1 MDALKQNKTLLIV
14 FAVTFMIAAVYY
26 FSRGDT
32 ATIDGPLVESTY
44 TISPSASEVLEAL
57 RMLESFKFDAS
68 LFSDP
73 AFLSL
78 QDFTVPITPLDPGRR
93 NPFEPLPGAEDEE
106 GE

>member
-1 MDALKQNKTLLIV
+1 MEALKQNKTLLIILV
-14 FAVTFMIAAVYY
+14 VTTMIAAVYY

-32 ATIDGPLVESTY
+32 STIDGPLIESSY
-44 TISPSASEVLEAL
+44 TISPTASEVLEAL
-57 RMLESFKFDAS
+57 RMLEGFKFDAS

-93 NPFEPLPGAEDEE
+93 NPFEPLPGAEDKDE
-106 GE
+106 